1 MKLGQKIVMEH
12 SGNETETERRLR
24 AVYKKS
30 FRKGRGALAYAFDL
44 CFALLT
50 AAFALYICIRPHFE
64 SRAAAR
70 LVTGICLALLAVIW
84 KAAENE
90 LFIRHIKRLRE
101 RKKQQISK
109 ARLTVR
115 MYERFL
121 SREEGPGVYVSRS
134 VESLSADEVITALKT
149 RSLPV
154 TVISCAEPTEKAAE
168 LINALGNEVRFKK
181 FTPPESAWQCEE
193 VTESDTDA
201 PSTRASA
208 EPAASEEP
216 TETESVTVAPVTS
229 SGYKTGH
236 YVNSTES
243 RVHIRN
249 TTSKSGKHVDY
260 VQPEEYIDVF
270 EVLDLGAS
278 TDATVRWW
286 GKVTKSGKTGWVSLY
301 YLTCVDLIGT
311 PLNAGQIDQLWQTLQ
326 GYWNTLDKK
335 RYSSFSTDNGSP
347 YFVYSP
353 WSGSAVISAYVDAEG
368 IGDLNGLVRLH
379 LNGDA
384 AGASGGVNEELYL
397 DLSEMK
403 NGRLAWSFGTGWE
416 DGYFAG
422 TDQSKAKP
430 KS

>member
-12 SGNETETERRLR
+12 SGDETETERRLR

-30 FRKGRGALAYAFDL
+30 FRRGRGALAYAFDL

-90 LFIRHIKRLRE
+90 LFIRHIKRLRG
-101 RKKQQISK
+101 RKKEQISK

-181 FTPPESAWQCEE
+181 LTPPESAWQCEE

-201 PSTRASA
+201 ALIMEHSSKKLVGIKGILKLPRGRAFTYFSIAAGLFALSFITRYA
-208 EPAASEEP
+208 
-216 TETESVTVAPVTS
+216 
-229 SGYKTGH
+229 
-236 YVNSTES
+236 
-243 RVHIRN
+243 
-249 TTSKSGKHVDY
+249 
-260 VQPEEYIDVF
+260 
-270 EVLDLGAS
+270 
-278 TDATVRWW
+278 
-286 GKVTKSGKTGWVSLY
+286 LY
-301 YLTCVDLIGT
+301 YRLT
-311 PLNAGQIDQLWQTLQ
+311 A
-326 GYWNTLDKK
+326 
-335 RYSSFSTDNGSP
+335 S
-347 YFVYSP
+347 
-353 WSGSAVISAYVDAEG
+353 ISAG
-368 IGDLNGLVRLH
+368 IGGLIFL
-379 LNGDA
+379 
-384 AGASGGVNEELYL
+384 
-397 DLSEMK
+397 
-403 NGRLAWSFGTGWE
+403 WE
-416 DGYFAG
+416 SAKKERQRPP
-422 TDQSKAKP
+422 QS
-430 KS
+430 

>member
-1 MKLGQKIVMEH
+1 MNCTKCGSPVPENDNVRFCPECGSPLLPQIQIPQANAGTGVPQQPH
-12 SGNETETERRLR
+12 TARGYGGSPSGGYGPQGVGYAPQGEPAQAESGMYGGGPSGGYNPGGSGYTPPGAGFPSHTGS
-24 AVYKKS
+24 ADHTVYPGGS
-30 FRKGRGALAYAFDL
+30 GRGEPQA
-44 CFALLT
+44 
-50 AAFALYICIRPHFE
+50 
-64 SRAAAR
+64 
-70 LVTGICLALLAVIW
+70 
-84 KAAENE
+84 
-90 LFIRHIKRLRE
+90 
-101 RKKQQISK
+101 
-109 ARLTVR
+109 
-115 MYERFL
+115 
-121 SREEGPGVYVSRS
+121 EGPG
-134 VESLSADEVITALKT
+134 
-149 RSLPV
+149 
-154 TVISCAEPTEKAAE
+154 
-168 LINALGNEVRFKK
+168 GNGSGGNKK
-181 FTPPESAWQCEE
+181 FLAIVIPLIAVILAALVVIFIFVIYPEIKGETEGTATEPATASQ